1 MIITQQK
8 DIDTVQAKINYRMFT
23 IYCKSS
29 VNLFRLNVLSW
40 LKGFEFET
48 IKGVS
53 RLEKVF
59 INTEK

>member
-8 DIDTVQAKINYRMFT
+8 DIDTMQGKINYRMFT

-29 VNLFRLNVLSW
+29 VNLFRLHVLSW

-48 IKGVS
+48 
-53 RLEKVF
+53 
-59 INTEK
+59 